1 MVMINLKES
10 IYVYWTIK
18 FKKRFGFLTEDKSD
32 AERRGK
38 TEHTRKN
45 ANSYTGR
52 ISGGNLKKLWVGSR
66 TITSIHPTH
75 LVICGDYCSRS
86 YGSC

>member
-52 ISGGNLKKLWVGSR
+52 ISGG
-66 TITSIHPTH
+66 
-75 LVICGDYCSRS
+75 Y
-86 YGSC
+86 